1 MAIPVKPTLAF
12 LKSVLEKGS
21 DLFNNYSI
29 ADLEKLSKEYIT
41 RFAGGNK
48 KQAAEQLGYKVDN
61 KNNLFLQK
69 LIKKG
74 ADLKSLGGG
83 KSIKFTK
90 TQLDEALPKE
100 IENYNKTELKDY
112 IKKKLSPKSSERNVN
127 DINAYK
133 ALDKYIVEHAG
144 GNQNKAFQ
152 ELSKYDSFLT
162 RTNVSKSLARKR
174 GYNFKATGKSMESTI
189 DAPVKYKTFSEATI
203 AARDG
208 KFNVNERVK
217 ELIDQGK
224 IQNKK
229 YYNSKDMAIIFN
241 MEPTKLNTDEINR
254 YFSQPYRLY
263 KGGVK
268 GGVQPKVKKGAN
280 PQYNELEL
288 NSTVENFNIHAKT
301 RQAPPDSET
310 STFLKRRKTI
320 ADIDKNFT
328 KYINNYK
335 GARTRTLSNF
345 PELNKVINQN
355 AEGVMFDI
363 GHSVPVEILDKF
375 DFMRSP
381 ANLKKFH
388 SIKDFTIQDPRI
400 NRDIL
405 VGSDLYK
412 KGTSIAKKSGGF
424 QAKEGQLI
432 NELNLF
438 LKNNS
443 GKIVDENSLKFIDEW
458 NKKAKQLY
466 QDKFNAVN
474 QFVTKNVQKEPYLKG
489 QQFTTTGFQF
499 NAKPGQKINGDML
512 DIDKTFFKTDKT
524 LGEIGSINPNANTW
538 DDLSTDEKLRIN
550 ENIADQTLGY
560 ITVAANKAN
569 IPGKVKAFDSDDI
582 QEFGETLFYG
592 DPTTGGKGLLG
603 KTMNTVLGIGGGTAA
618 YKGTEII
625 GENLL
630 GTELQASER
639 KPGESPN
646 SDIPFIGTNKDV
658 EYGDPDTWGMKVGQ
672 FIEQNPYTSGALG
685 TGAAATTKLGRK
697 AIGQILKTGLPIRYG
712 PTGVAYDLATADYSD
727 PMSRLYL
734 EGELAIAPATVKGT
748 SKAAAQA
755 SRIFGA
761 NPVVRRFLERAVNL
775 GARAPTA
782 LRFARVASPIGLA
795 SLGLEGLYYTYKKAK
810 ETQDAIAAMSEEE
823 KQNYLSE
830 QELQALMGEA
840 EFATG
845 GRVGFET
852 GGPGDKK
859 KTTPLLDK
867 PTIGID
873 PFELNKP
880 VDLAKRDT
888 LKGAGILGAG
898 IAAGKL
904 GLLKLFKSAKAAK
917 AAKVAPLTKIIP
929 PLGKTMTQFPKW
941 FPTLISKVR
950 KEGKQIPIYKEV
962 EVTLTKPEYDKLS
975 KEGAKVYDR
984 YLGRTDWYKEKL
996 KKEGVPRYYTNK
1008 KTNEIIGYEYEVK
1021 DLPDVKVTEY
1031 GGEEL
1036 TVSFPNAYGKN
1047 VTMEYTPPK
1056 GTKDATFK
1064 VDDAVPEWGASP
1076 DDAPDFYAET
1086 VNSLDEVYGGAS
1098 RIEQKVLKL
1107 KKPRTT
1113 QGDEV
1118 VARAEAQYDYIKD
1131 TAGDLDEF

>member
-1 MAIPVKPTLAF
+1 MAITGTAAVPTPKGYLTRAELAERLGIQPTTIEKAKNLNSRLWQQIKKLLDVKNISRREFYSVPKKSDINEIKKFSGQQARTLPRETYKGEKNTITKIRELLNKSDKKYNIKELDKIITGNIPRTSEDATNTVRTAFSTLRQDPVYRNKLATIDPKQVGRNVAEF
-12 LKSVLEKGS
+12 YTQKNKEGILSVREILVADPDADLTQITK
-21 DLFNNYSI
+21 DLFGKEFENASPIKKEQLMRKSSRYVQNFLGAVSNSTSAKPLIKEFKPIKPDILGDILENIESNIGEFGYGAGERRRMQFNI
-29 ADLEKLSKEYIT
+29 ADAARGLPENTTIYERLKLG
-41 RFAGGNK
+41 R
-48 KQAAEQLGYKVDN
+48 
-61 KNNLFLQK
+61 
-69 LIKKG
+69 
-74 ADLKSLGGG
+74 
-83 KSIKFTK
+83 
-90 TQLDEALPKE
+90 LD
-100 IENYNKTELKDY
+100 
-112 IKKKLSPKSSERNVN
+112 RVG
-127 DINAYK
+127 K
-133 ALDKYIVEHAG
+133 ALDEVVGVASTFREAPGYIETSQIIPKKINVEKGKIIDSAFSRAF
-144 GNQNKAFQ
+144 NKALNGDYSAVKEYNKLANDF
-152 ELSKYDSFLT
+152 
-162 RTNVSKSLARKR
+162 ARKNPGVDVAR
-174 GYNFKATGKSMESTI
+174 IKTGKNLKPEKEI
-189 DAPVKYKTFSEATI
+189 AFFEDYSEAAKKNI
-203 AARDG
+203 
-208 KFNVNERVK
+208 K
-217 ELIDQGK
+217 EL
-224 IQNKK
+224 
-229 YYNSKDMAIIFN
+229 
-241 MEPTKLNTDEINR
+241 
-254 YFSQPYRLY
+254 
-263 KGGVK
+263 
-268 GGVQPKVKKGAN
+268 
-280 PQYNELEL
+280 
-288 NSTVENFNIHAKT
+288 AK
-301 RQAPPDSET
+301 
-310 STFLKRRKTI
+310 
-320 ADIDKNFT
+320 DKNIVIQT
-328 KYINNYK
+328 K
-335 GARTRTLSNF
+335 S
-345 PELNKVINQN
+345 
-355 AEGVMFDI
+355 
-363 GHSVPVEILDKF
+363 
-375 DFMRSP
+375 
-381 ANLKKFH
+381 
-388 SIKDFTIQDPRI
+388 
-400 NRDIL
+400 
-405 VGSDLYK
+405 
-412 KGTSIAKKSGGF
+412 
-424 QAKEGQLI
+424 
-432 NELNLF
+432 
-438 LKNNS
+438 
-443 GKIVDENSLKFIDEW
+443 
-458 NKKAKQLY
+458 
-466 QDKFNAVN
+466 
-474 QFVTKNVQKEPYLKG
+474 
-489 QQFTTTGFQF
+489 
-499 NAKPGQKINGDML
+499 KP
-512 DIDKTFFKTDKT
+512 
-524 LGEIGSINPNANTW
+524 LGLMIE
-538 DDLSTDEKLRIN
+538 E
-550 ENIADQTLGY
+550 
-560 ITVAANKAN
+560 
-569 IPGKVKAFDSDDI
+569 
-582 QEFGETLFYG
+582 
-592 DPTTGGKGLLG
+592 LG
-603 KTMNTVLGIGGGTAA
+603 KTSKLRKAGLAA
-618 YKGTEII
+618 IPAYVATKVYQEA
-625 GENLL
+625 NQYPSDDLYA
-630 GTELQASER
+630 QASM
-639 KPGESPN
+639 S
-646 SDIPFIGTNKDV
+646 DV

-672 FIEQNPYTSGALG
+672 FIEEKPYTSGALG
-685 TGAAATTKLGRK
+685 IGTAATTKLGRK

-761 NPVVRRFLERAVNL
+761 NPAVRRFLERAVNL

-845 GRVGFET
+845 GRVQMSAGGIASMRSNFET

-929 PLGKTMTQFPKW
+929 PLGKTMTQFPEW

-984 YLGRTDWYKEKL
+984 HLGRTDWYKEKL

-1008 KTNEIIGYEYEVK
+1008 KTNEIIGYEYEIK

>member
-1 MAIPVKPTLAF
+1 MALTIPQILQNKKARDRAIELFEEGLTTKDVAKILTDEGLGSPGIGKDLRRALIEKGLVDELKLIVPLTRYTGEQIQKLDQQVLKFVKDNPDIDNPFQIAKGVNQKYGTNTSRNF
-12 LKSVLEKGS
+12 VIKSLEKNNIDFSTRHKDIFNEVKILDKIVKSNKKIINDPNLRGPTKR
-21 DLFNNYSI
+21 DLL
-29 ADLEKLSKEYIT
+29 LEKFIKET
-41 RFAGGNK
+41 GKDPAV
-48 KQAAEQLGYKVDN
+48 AAEQFVSRFRKLGSLYAQSPDALRYEKNLYKQIKPPTGYSNSRFQQNFIDLTSKVGQISNLSMGKLLGLPKKELDLIANTSAATSGLGDFKMAGDHTDIKALMKNFPKYKKNFTRIEYIKDN
-61 KNNLFLQK
+61 LNIFKSQYDKKVLSLYERAKLGEDVSKELATLQNDFL
-69 LIKKG
+69 KKTG
-74 ADLKSLGGG
+74 YRLGG
-83 KSIKFTK
+83 F
-90 TQLDEALPKE
+90 Q
-100 IENYNKTELKDY
+100 KD
-112 IKKKLSPKSSERNVN
+112 
-127 DINAYK
+127 
-133 ALDKYIVEHAG
+133 
-144 GNQNKAFQ
+144 
-152 ELSKYDSFLT
+152 
-162 RTNVSKSLARKR
+162 
-174 GYNFKATGKSMESTI
+174 ATGKITI
-189 DAPVKYKTFSEATI
+189 
-203 AARDG
+203 
-208 KFNVNERVK
+208 
-217 ELIDQGK
+217 
-224 IQNKK
+224 
-229 YYNSKDMAIIFN
+229 
-241 MEPTKLNTDEINR
+241 
-254 YFSQPYRLY
+254 
-263 KGGVK
+263 
-268 GGVQPKVKKGAN
+268 N
-280 PQYNELEL
+280 PQTERLVDLENPINTTLKNTMKNLEL
-288 NSTVENFNIHAKT
+288 YA
-301 RQAPPDSET
+301 APG
-310 STFLKRRKTI
+310 
-320 ADIDKNFT
+320 DK
-328 KYINNYK
+328 
-335 GARTRTLSNF
+335 
-345 PELNKVINQN
+345 PEKFKNKVDVELLN
-355 AEGVMFDI
+355 AET
-363 GHSVPVEILDKF
+363 PQE
-375 DFMRSP
+375 
-381 ANLKKFH
+381 
-388 SIKDFTIQDPRI
+388 RI
-400 NRDIL
+400 NIFEKY
-405 VGSDLYK
+405 S
-412 KGTSIAKKSGGF
+412 GT
-424 QAKEGQLI
+424 KE
-432 NELNLF
+432 
-438 LKNNS
+438 
-443 GKIVDENSLKFIDEW
+443 
-458 NKKAKQLY
+458 AKQS
-466 QDKFNAVN
+466 K
-474 QFVTKNVQKEPYLKG
+474 YLKG
-489 QQFTTTGFQF
+489 LQKVPKIGKIATGIISGTTGLV
-499 NAKPGQKINGDML
+499 GL
-512 DIDKTFFKTDKT
+512 TT
-524 LGEIGSINPNANTW
+524 LASAGEKNN
-538 DDLSTDEKLRIN
+538 
-550 ENIADQTLGY
+550 
-560 ITVAANKAN
+560 
-569 IPGKVKAFDSDDI
+569 
-582 QEFGETLFYG
+582 
-592 DPTTGGKGLLG
+592 
-603 KTMNTVLGIGGGTAA
+603 
-618 YKGTEII
+618 
-625 GENLL
+625 
-630 GTELQASER
+630 
-639 KPGESPN
+639 
-646 SDIPFIGTNKDV
+646 V

-672 FIEQNPYTSGALG
+672 FIEENPYTSGVLG
-685 TGAAATTKLGRK
+685 TGATATTKLGRK
-697 AIGQILKTGLPIRYG
+697 AIGQVLKTGLPIRYG

-755 SRIFGA
+755 SRIFGS
-761 NPVVRRFLERAVNL
+761 NPAVRRFLERAVNL

-782 LRFARVASPIGLA
+782 LKFARVASPIGLA

-823 KQNYLSE
+823 RQNYLSE
-830 QELQALMGEA
+830 QELQSLMGEA

-898 IAAGKL
+898 VALGKL
-904 GLLKLFKSAKAAK
+904 GLLKLGKTAKVAK

-1107 KKPRTT
+1107 KNPRIT